1 MTQQTNAAAAEQ
13 LNLDDIDAII
23 EMANKSS
30 EPSVIETLN
39 AVIDSSANQQI
50 ALPMEAPVVVLD
62 AVSIDVDA
70 ILAEINN
77 AGSSTPE
84 PTAAPTVIEKPARK
98 RKASTS
104 SPDVSTVSP
113 PVVDAATEAGPTPA
127 PVATPSPA
135 PASTD
140 PVAFAALLTEIDR
153 AALSNRLEGAAQ
165 KVREKADNAMNA
177 VNTGK
182 KLSRF
187 TSMAVTELVKVGE
200 ITSTDLVK
208 VYTDAG
214 LGMGTARAQSQ
225 QMTSLF
231 RMFGLVSQDGRKFK
245 LSNTALGNKLRELAA

>member
-1 MTQQTNAAAAEQ
+1 MNQQTNTAATEQ

-23 EMANKSS
+23 AIANGSS
-30 EPSVIETLN
+30 TNPQIIVSTN
-39 AVIDSSANQQI
+39 PQID
-50 ALPMEAPVVVLD
+50 LPMEAPLD
-62 AVSIDVDA
+62 AVTIDVDA

-77 AGSSTPE
+77 AGSTAPE
-84 PTAAPTVIEKPARK
+84 PSAAPQVITKPARK
-98 RKASTS
+98 RKAPTS
-104 SPDVSTVSP
+104 FPDASAVDP
-113 PVVDAATEAGPTPA
+113 QPVGAATGAEDPLHA

-135 PASTD
+135 PATD
-140 PVAFAALLTEIDR
+140 PVAFAALLSEIDR
-153 AALSNRLEGAAQ
+153 AALSSRLDDAAK
-165 KVREKADNAMNA
+165 KVREKADNAMAA

-187 TSMAVTELVKVGE
+187 TSLAVTELVKVGE

-245 LSNTALGNKLRELAA
+245 LSNTALGAKLRELAA